1 MKIKKLMMGVLA
13 VMTLCTT
20 LPVQAEE
27 LVSQSEEITTTE
39 EEPLI
44 IYEEGSDYA
53 DCPYVVHW
61 NDIFGYMHTF
71 GLNFEYNP
79 NLIVDQRLT
88 DTVQL
93 LSNLNMSMGLMPSY
107 KGMSTHIATG
117 IDMTPY
123 IDAEGKLKDT
133 YFETDVYLDDKMN
146 EGPNLANSFRTTEI
160 KNRDIYAI
168 IKYKQTG
175 TPVVTREAGKLTTV
189 TDMKYADVD
198 FKPSFYYAQKYTE
211 YNGKDDCCYMPD
223 INSDHDFFAKRYIDA
238 LHLENAALDYYYP
251 VVFSQENLDKLPD
264 GYTPLTISLHA
275 NSAYKYDVLYF
286 TVTPK
291 EGHEIES
298 VTCDEAISCQL
309 VDEYFRTGEKTEGD
323 IYELRVRMP
332 DNEGA
337 EKVTININI
346 AGMDNSPYEDRTFLD
361 KNKWLM
367 PVIIIIACGSGL
379 FLFLFTRSKKKIHGI
394 WAEETIPGTKEVGNR
409 STDTIDTW
417 SIPDMIRNGNNVID
431 IISKLTKCTVYTLFP
446 ADTEITIL
454 TADNKITVDNEEKLF
469 RELSKITT
477 PITICFE
484 SERKNIHYTIDIE
497 NPQI

>member
-27 LVSQSEEITTTE
+27 AVSQSEETTA

-417 SIPDMIRNGNNVID
+417 SVPDMIRNGNNVID

-484 SERKNIHYTIDIE
+484 STKKNIHYTIDIE